1 MIENRLFYLSFYT
14 FSIPDWKNKKKII
27 LDSLP
32 DFKKY
37 KLEKSKN
44 SGHGDN
50 NHYTDYFEN
59 LKEPPEYASTI
70 LDCVDDEVKSFCAS
84 TQEGWN
90 LNAIWFQSYEK
101 YNNFKV
107 HNHGIGGWSAVLY
120 VEFDDEEHSATTFYS
135 PHMSNN
141 RSMLGQYETYEP
153 KVKEGDLIIFPSI
166 IQHEASTNMSNKRR
180 TIISFN
186 LK

>member
-1 MIENRLFYLSFYT
+1 MIENRLFYTSVYT
-14 FSIPDWKNKKKII
+14 FSISDWKNKKKII

-32 DFKKY
+32 DYKKY

-50 NHYTDYFEN
+50 NHYTDYFKN
-59 LKEPPEYASTI
+59 LEEPPEYANTV
-70 LDCVDDEVKSFCAS
+70 LDCINDEVESFCRS
-84 TQEGWN
+84 TKENWN

-135 PHMSNN
+135 PYMSNN
-141 RSMLGQYETYEP
+141 RSTLGQYETYEP
-153 KVKEGDLIIFPSI
+153 KVKEGDLIIFPST
-166 IQHEASTNMSNKRR
+166 IQHEASTNMSDKRR

>member
-1 MIENRLFYLSFYT
+1 M
-14 FSIPDWKNKKKII
+14 
-27 LDSLP
+27 
-32 DFKKY
+32 
-37 KLEKSKN
+37 
-44 SGHGDN
+44 
-50 NHYTDYFEN
+50 
-59 LKEPPEYASTI
+59 
-70 LDCVDDEVKSFCAS
+70 
-84 TQEGWN
+84 
-90 LNAIWFQSYEK
+90 NAIWFQSYEK

-141 RSMLGQYETYEP
+141 RSTLGQYETYEP
-153 KVKEGDLIIFPSI
+153 KVKEGDLIIFPST